1 MNNSMNLY
9 VALDELKPNQVKAL
23 SAYIATFA
31 DSSKD
36 IEPAANYSFDKPQP
50 NLEPEKKTR
59 AKKGSTVQAG
69 AMKDQ
74 ERTESVVDEYEE
86 AKNLKVEEPTDAE
99 DNTLS
104 ATMDEVRSAASDKM
118 PEHRDALKNKIIELG
133 GTKIAD
139 LPEKNYTAFI
149 SFAKSL

>member
-1 MNNSMNLY
+1 MNLY
-9 VALDELKPNQVKAL
+9 VALDDLKPHQVKAL
-23 SAYIATFA
+23 SAYIDTFA
-31 DSSKD
+31 DSSKSTESVLD
-36 IEPAANYSFDKPQP
+36 PPNEYIETKQ
-50 NLEPEKKTR
+50 EPEKKTR

-139 LPEKNYTAFI
+139 LPEKNYAAFI